1 MVILKT
7 INVKEGIMNTRILLV
22 DDEIEFV
29 DTLAER
35 LRNRDFHVTKAFDG
49 HSALE
54 KLKEFNFDVMILD
67 VQMPGTSGIDVLKTV
82 KKLKPLTE
90 VLMLTGHGTVETAIE
105 GMRQGAFDFLLKPC
119 KIDHLLEKINNA
131 NQRKS
136 EHEKRIQK
144 AMVEKLST
152 SPMSVFDKF

>member
-1 MVILKT
+1 LIPFK
-7 INVKEGIMNTRILLV
+7 IIDVKEGIMNTRILLV
-22 DDEIEFV
+22 DDEVEFV

-35 LRNRDFHVTKAFDG
+35 LRNRNFHVTKAFDG
-49 HSALE
+49 NSALE
-54 KLKEFNFDVMILD
+54 KLKEFNFDIMILD
-67 VQMPGTSGIDVLKTV
+67 VQMPGTNGIDVLKTV

-119 KIDHLLEKINNA
+119 KIDMLLEKISNA
-131 NQRKS
+131 CQRKS
-136 EHEKRIQK
+136 EQEERIQK

-152 SPMSVFDKF
+152 SPMSVFDQ

>member
-1 MVILKT
+1 
-7 INVKEGIMNTRILLV
+7 MNTRILLV

-35 LRNRDFHVTKAFDG
+35 LRNRGFHVTRAFDG
-49 HSALE
+49 NSALE

-67 VQMPGTSGIDVLKTV
+67 VQMPGTNGIDVLKSV

-90 VLMLTGHGTVETAIE
+90 VLMLTGHGTVETAID

-119 KIDHLLEKINNA
+119 KIDHLLDKINNA
-131 NQRKS
+131 SQRKC
-136 EHEKRIQK
+136 EHEERIQK
-144 AMVEKLST
+144 AMVEKLAT
-152 SPMSVFDKF
+152 SPMSVFDNP